1 MIKTYRDLITYCE
14 NFQYSAEYYELY
26 KEASEL
32 DLMDQY
38 IISHQYAAYVES
50 SDLMDEIL
58 MEAIDPEKLKRIV
71 TNFGTKASEFGSKIV
86 QKLKEFIPKVI
97 KFFKTYANKLFK
109 KQHKFDVNKFRNIVK
124 SSSKD
129 LAIYKQAL
137 KEANISD
144 SPNKRSEWDD
154 DAIINFIGSIMNND
168 SMKLYDMSNSCKG
181 LANPKDIASLIHKAE
196 KTKVANEFNK
206 LSKVR
211 SIDVILN
218 ADEISRQCDQLQKA
232 LDSLNSSMDSLEH
245 AIQSE
250 THPRVEI
257 RLNFIRNAR
266 AGKYTPAQAKAELD
280 RIERKFG
287 KLAFVP
293 GTVTKKP
300 RPWTKSDLDDLWK
313 EAVAGAGSR
322 DFLEHMAEVGYA
334 VNKNNKHKII
344 NTSEFDNTRDRL
356 SHLNYIYTITA
367 STLDFY
373 NRFAI
378 VYDATI
384 NFISRIHTGET
395 SE

>member
-1 MIKTYRDLITYCE
+1 M
-14 NFQYSAEYYELY
+14 
-26 KEASEL
+26 
-32 DLMDQY
+32 
-38 IISHQYAAYVES
+38 
-50 SDLMDEIL
+50 
-58 MEAIDPEKLKRIV
+58 V

-109 KQHKFDVNKFRNIVK
+109 KQRKFDVNKFRNIVK

-129 LAIYKQAL
+129 LAIYKQTL

-144 SPNKRSEWDD
+144 SPNGRSEWDD

-211 SIDVILN
+211 SIDVLLN
-218 ADEISRQCDQLQKA
+218 VDEINSQCGQLQKA
-232 LDSLNSSMDSLEH
+232 LDSLNASMDSLEH

-250 THPRVEI
+250 THPRVKI

-266 AGKYTPAQAKAELD
+266 AGKYTPAQAKVELD
-280 RIERKFG
+280 QMEKQYGELVFTPG
-287 KLAFVP
+287 KAN
-293 GTVTKKP
+293 KKP

-313 EAVAGAGSR
+313 EAIAGAGSR

-356 SHLNYIYTITA
+356 SHLNYVYTITA

-384 NFISRIHTGET
+384 NFIGRIHTGGA

>member
-1 MIKTYRDLITYCE
+1 MIKTYRDLMIYCE

-38 IISHQYAAYVES
+38 ITSQQYAAYVES
-50 SDLMDEIL
+50 SELMDEIL
-58 MEAIDPEKLKRIV
+58 MEAIDPEKLKRMV

-124 SSSKD
+124 SSPKD
-129 LAIYKQAL
+129 LAIYKQTL

-144 SPNKRSEWDD
+144 SPDGRSEWDD
-154 DAIINFIGSIMNND
+154 DDIINFIGSIMNND
-168 SMKLYDMSNSCKG
+168 SMKLYDVSNSCKG

-218 ADEISRQCDQLQKA
+218 VDEINSQCNQLQKA

-245 AIQSE
+245 AVQPE
-250 THPRVEI
+250 THPRVKI

-280 RIERKFG
+280 RMEKQYG
-287 KLAFVP
+287 KLIFTP
-293 GTVTKKP
+293 GNANKKP
-300 RPWTKSDLDDLWK
+300 RPWTKNDLDDLWK

-322 DFLEHMAEVGYA
+322 DFLEYMAEVGYA

-344 NTSEFDNTRDRL
+344 NNSDFDNTRDRVT
-356 SHLNYIYTITA
+356 HLNYVYTITA

-373 NRFAI
+373 NRFAKL
-378 VYDATI
+378 YDQTI
-384 NFISRIHTGET
+384 KLVNET
-395 SE
+395 LE

>member
-38 IISHQYAAYVES
+38 ITSQQYAAYVES

-58 MEAIDPEKLKRIV
+58 MEAIDSEKLKRMI

-109 KQHKFDVNKFRNIVK
+109 KQHKFDINKFRNIVK
-124 SSSKD
+124 SSPKD

-144 SPNKRSEWDD
+144 SPNGRSEWDD

-168 SMKLYDMSNSCKG
+168 SMKLYDLSNSCKG

-218 ADEISRQCDQLQKA
+218 VDEINNQCDQLQKA
-232 LDSLNSSMDSLEH
+232 LNSLNSSMDSLEH
-245 AIQSE
+245 AIQPE
-250 THPRVEI
+250 THPRVEAK
-257 RLNFIRNAR
+257 LNFIRNAM
-266 AGKYTPAQAKAELD
+266 AGKYTPAQAKVELD
-280 RIERKFG
+280 RIEREFG
-287 KLAFVP
+287 KMAFLP

-300 RPWTKSDLDDLWK
+300 RPWTRADLEHLRFK
-313 EAVAGAGSR
+313 AAAGAGSR
-322 DFLEHMAEVGYA
+322 DFFEYMAEVGYA

-344 NTSEFDNTRDRL
+344 NNFDFDNTRDRL
-356 SHLNYIYTITA
+356 SHLNYVYTITA

-373 NRFAI
+373 NRFAKL
-378 VYDATI
+378 YDQTI
-384 NFISRIHTGET
+384 KLVNET
-395 SE
+395 LE

>member
-1 MIKTYRDLITYCE
+1 MIKTYRDLIIYCE

-38 IISHQYAAYVES
+38 ITSQQYAAYVES

-58 MEAIDPEKLKRIV
+58 MEAIDPEKLKRMV
-71 TNFGTKASEFGSKIV
+71 TNFGVKASEFGSKIV

-109 KQHKFDVNKFRNIVK
+109 KQRKFDVNKFRNIIK
-124 SSSKD
+124 SSPKD

-144 SPNKRSEWDD
+144 SPNGRSEWDD

-168 SMKLYDMSNSCKG
+168 SMKLYDVSNSCKG

-218 ADEISRQCDQLQKA
+218 IDEINSQCDQLQKA

-245 AIQSE
+245 AIQLKMN
-250 THPRVEI
+250 PRVE
-257 RLNFIRNAR
+257 AR
-266 AGKYTPAQAKAELD
+266 FDFVIDAIAVTYTPAHAKAELD
-280 RIERKFG
+280 RIERRFG
-287 KLAFVP
+287 KMAFPP

-300 RPWTKSDLDDLWK
+300 RPWTKNDLDDLWQ
-313 EAVAGAGSR
+313 EAIAGAGSR
-322 DFLEHMAEVGYA
+322 DFLEYMAEVGYA

-344 NTSEFDNTRDRL
+344 ANYEFDNTRNRVT
-356 SHLNYIYTITA
+356 HLNYVYTITA

-373 NRFAI
+373 NRFAKL
-378 VYDATI
+378 YDQTI
-384 NFISRIHTGET
+384 KLVNET
-395 SE
+395 LE

>member
-1 MIKTYRDLITYCE
+1 MIKTYRDLIIYCK

-38 IISHQYAAYVES
+38 ITSQQYAAYVES
-50 SDLMDEIL
+50 SELMDEIL
-58 MEAIDPEKLKRIV
+58 MEAIDPEKLKRMV

-109 KQHKFDVNKFRNIVK
+109 KQHKFDVNKFRNMVK
-124 SSSKD
+124 SSPKD

-144 SPNKRSEWDD
+144 SPNGRSEWDD

-168 SMKLYDMSNSCKG
+168 SMKLYDVSNSCKG

-218 ADEISRQCDQLQKA
+218 VDEINNQCDQLQKA

-245 AIQSE
+245 AIQLKMS
-250 THPRVEI
+250 PRVEA
-257 RLNFIRNAR
+257 RFDFITNAR

-280 RIERKFG
+280 RIERIFG
-287 KLAFVP
+287 KMAFLP

-300 RPWTKSDLDDLWK
+300 RPWTKNDLEDLWK
-313 EAVAGAGSR
+313 EAIAGAGSR
-322 DFLEHMAEVGYA
+322 DFLEYMAEVGYA

-344 NTSEFDNTRDRL
+344 DNYEFDNTRNRVT
-356 SHLNYIYTITA
+356 HLNYVYTITA

-373 NRFAI
+373 NRFAKL
-378 VYDATI
+378 YDQI
-384 NFISRIHTGET
+384 IKLVNET
-395 SE
+395 LD

>member
-32 DLMDQY
+32 DLMKQY
-38 IISHQYAAYVES
+38 IVSHQYATYIES

-58 MEAIDPEKLKRIV
+58 MEALDPEKLKSMMV
-71 TNFGTKASEFGSKIV
+71 KFGAKASEFGSKIV

-97 KFFKTYANKLFK
+97 RFFKTYANKLFK
-109 KQHKFDVNKFRNIVK
+109 KQHKFDINKFRNIVK
-124 SSSKD
+124 SSPEG
-129 LAIYKQAL
+129 LVIYQQAL

-144 SPNKRSEWDD
+144 SLNGISDWWDD
-154 DAIINFIGSIMNND
+154 DTIINFIGSIMNND
-168 SMKLYDMSNSCKG
+168 SMKLYDLSNSCKG
-181 LANPKDIASLIHKAE
+181 LANPKDIANLIHKAE

-211 SIDVILN
+211 SINVILN
-218 ADEISRQCDQLQKA
+218 VDEINSQCDQLQKA

-245 AIQSE
+245 SIQSE
-250 THPRVEI
+250 MHPRVEAK
-257 RLNFIRNAR
+257 LNFIRNAI

-280 RIERKFG
+280 RMEKQYGELVF
-287 KLAFVP
+287 LP
-293 GTVTKKP
+293 GRAKKKP
-300 RPWTKSDLDDLWK
+300 RPWTKNDLDGLWK

-322 DFLEHMAEVGYA
+322 DFFEYMAEVGYA

-344 NTSEFDNTRDRL
+344 NNSNFDNTRDRL
-356 SHLNYIYTITA
+356 SHLNYIYTIAA

-373 NRFAI
+373 SRFAKL
-378 VYDATI
+378 YDQTI
-384 NFISRIHTGET
+384 KLVNET
-395 SE
+395 LE